1 MAIARLCRVGCSHN
15 TRFATKCNLYKCL
28 IVLILLYGLE
38 MWTYW
43 YGEHSRANF
52 WEWSSRNHTE
62 NKKKLMTLHEACLP
76 HSWDTR
82 NPYLQQSSTVS
93 WFGLVIWPG
102 VTLRFFFRDF
112 APNLGFTSLSS
123 QSCWTAAVHRLYW
136 WNQSDGSSHLK
147 WSASDLV
154 GSKRQMT
161 FPRCSHI
168 LVGSSR
174 SFCSLPL
181 SDWNCCGLVI

>member
-1 MAIARLCRVGCSHN
+1 MPYSTDPALWTWNV
-15 TRFATKCNLYKCL
+15 NLL
-28 IVLILLYGLE
+28 I
-38 MWTYW
+38 W
-43 YGEHSRANF
+43 RALKSKF
-52 WEWSSRNHTE
+52 LRMKLQKSYR
-62 NKKKLMTLHEACLP
+62 KQKKLMTLHEACLP

-161 FPRCSHI
+161 FPCCSHI
-168 LVGSSR
+168 LVGSSS
-174 SFCSLPL
+174 SFFSLPS
-181 SDWNCCGLVI
+181 SDWNFCGLVI